1 VKRRSWNWGCC
12 KPFAMEE
19 QEIINRVA
27 NSALQVFDLEDY
39 YPEGERLALDIS
51 QWLWEGFVLR
61 EKQFR
66 DSLKNHDWQQYS
78 GKFVAI
84 HCSTDAI
91 VPAWAYMLVTVHL
104 QPFAKKVVQGS
115 VWELNVAIY
124 QDILNN
130 LDYAEYADKP
140 VIVKGCSRKPVP
152 QEAYVMAV
160 EKLLPVAK
168 SIMFGEACSSVPLY
182 KRR

>member
-1 VKRRSWNWGCC
+1 
-12 KPFAMEE
+12 MEE

-27 NSALQVFDLEDY
+27 NSALQVFDLEDH

-51 QWLWEGFVLR
+51 QWLWEGFVLK
-61 EKQFR
+61 EKEFR

-78 GKFVAI
+78 GKFVAL

-104 QPFAKKVVQGS
+104 QPFAKKVVQGT
-115 VWELNVAIY
+115 VQELNVAIY

-130 LDYAEYADKP
+130 LDYSEYSDKP
-140 VIVKGCSRKPVP
+140 VIIKGCSRKPVP
-152 QEAYVMAV
+152 QEAYVMASQ
-160 EKLLPVAK
+160 KLLPVAK

-182 KRR
+182 KRK